1 MRVLID
7 NRKLNNMTFVSQ
19 DQIRDMAI
27 KTVEGFLNG
36 KVPLSEGLS
45 KYASENTLNPEQIK
59 RAVEATNSIA
69 YLKVLS
75 MSDDRTMEFPLCK
88 YAEVMQHVSVP
99 DIMLK
104 QATLLQ
110 PPSPGKTIAYPAVEQ
125 LVKEAGAVAEKSPLS
140 SLTDAETQV
149 YFIKLAA
156 DNKRQL
162 DALKERSLLFGPE
175 LIKAA
180 KDLKND
186 PECLEKLATVA
197 EGKEFSKVTTL
208 VFGSPQEYADTGMF
222 KTAELKE
229 AQNLVEMIKTAEY
242 LVAETK
248 AKQELYDK
256 SELVKQAFLGAIG
269 AGIGR
274 LAGAAAAAP
283 FRVAGVVA
291 GRAGKR
297 ISGLMGRSSEGAAN
311 TVRTTFGSAPKPVT
325 PMSGKKKFGITAGL
339 GATASVA
346 TDASMYSPGKDKIT
360 GRSKDVWT
368 SLQHEPNN

>member
-1 MRVLID
+1 MRELID

-36 KVPLSEGLS
+36 KIPLSEGLS
-45 KYASENTLNPEQIK
+45 KHASHHELNPEQIK

-75 MSDDRTMEFPLCK
+75 LSDDRTMEFPLCK
-88 YAEVMQHVSVP
+88 YAEVMHHVTIP
-99 DIMLK
+99 DTMMK
-104 QATLLQ
+104 QAMFLQ
-110 PPSPGKTIAYPAVEQ
+110 PPCPGKTVSATK
-125 LVKEAGAVAEKSPLS
+125 LDGMEKQASETSPVSSLS
-140 SLTDAETQV
+140 SAEQQV

-156 DNKRQL
+156 ENKRDL
-162 DALKERSLLFGPE
+162 EALKERSFLFGPE

-180 KDLKND
+180 KDLKTD
-186 PECLEKLATVA
+186 PEGLEKLASVVTGEYFTKV
-197 EGKEFSKVTTL
+197 SKL
-208 VFGSPQEYADTGMF
+208 VYGAPQEYSDTGLFRTPDLEKAAALVEMV
-222 KTAELKE
+222 KTAE
-229 AQNLVEMIKTAEY
+229 Q
-242 LVAETK
+242 LVADIK
-248 AKQELYDK
+248 HKQELHDK
-256 SELVKQAFLGAIG
+256 SELVKKAFLGAIG

-274 LAGAAAAAP
+274 AIGSVASVP

-297 ISGLMGRSSEGAAN
+297 VSGLFSKGTDTAAN
-311 TVRTTFGSAPKPVT
+311 TVRKTFGEAPKPVAA
-325 PMSGKKKFGITAGL
+325 MSGKKKFGITAGL